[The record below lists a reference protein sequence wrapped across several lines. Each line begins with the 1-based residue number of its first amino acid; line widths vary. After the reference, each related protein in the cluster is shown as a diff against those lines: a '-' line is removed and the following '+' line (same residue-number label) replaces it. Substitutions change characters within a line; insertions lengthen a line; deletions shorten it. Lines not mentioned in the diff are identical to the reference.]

1 MHQDQVVELPQEAK
15 VIGSSSFCE
24 NAAISYQG
32 KAISFQP
39 HPEFGPEFMN
49 DLIEVRRGLT
59 FSEELSNDAIRTLG
73 TSVDNDRIAAY
84 IRDFLKA

>member
-1 MHQDQVVELPQEAK
+1 ME
-15 VIGSSSFCE
+15 
-24 NAAISYQG
+24 
-32 KAISFQP
+32 
-39 HPEFGPEFMN
+39 

-59 FSEELSNDAIRTLG
+59 FSEELSNDAIGTLG